1 MRISVRVIPRSSKN
15 EITWEGDALKVRLTA
30 PPVDGAANEAL
41 LKLLAERLNLP
52 KSALHIVHGAT
63 GRQKV
68 LQIEGLTAEELAQK
82 LLNS

>member
-82 LLNS
+82 LH

>member
-1 MRISVRVIPRSSKN
+1 LINSSG
-15 EITWEGDALKVRLTA
+15 EILLSSTSGLKTQDCVS
-30 PPVDGAANEAL
+30 PSVDGAANEAL